1 MLIPWRVKN
10 LISSRF
16 PLFYHVMANMGIQ
29 GNSSEHWDSRLDEAW
44 DAPIADWPTKNRL
57 VASLTSPSELILD
70 LGCGTGS
77 ILRYLKKQGFSHLHG
92 LEISGY
98 AIKRLRA
105 DGITMHLGKLP
116 SVPLPDNTF
125 DVVIASQ
132 VLEHLVRRGRF
143 LREVRRILK
152 PGGRALIFVPD
163 DCLGPIDEPEHVI
176 KFTALSLRKLLEAH
190 FAVTSVE
197 SMRDVNHS
205 MPVLFA
211 AVEKPTT

>member
-1 MLIPWRVKN
+1 
-10 LISSRF
+10 
-16 PLFYHVMANMGIQ
+16 
-29 GNSSEHWDSRLDEAW
+29 
-44 DAPIADWPTKNRL
+44 
-57 VASLTSPSELILD
+57 
-70 LGCGTGS
+70 
-77 ILRYLKKQGFSHLHG
+77 
-92 LEISGY
+92 
-98 AIKRLRA
+98 
-105 DGITMHLGKLP
+105 MHLGKLP